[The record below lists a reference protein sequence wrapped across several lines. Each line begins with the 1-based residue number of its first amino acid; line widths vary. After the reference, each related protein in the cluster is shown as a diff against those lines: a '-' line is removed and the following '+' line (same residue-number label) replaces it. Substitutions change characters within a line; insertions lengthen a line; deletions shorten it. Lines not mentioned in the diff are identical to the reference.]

1 MAMRKTTVMIDE
13 ELLREAMAAVGA
25 RSKRE
30 AIEAG
35 LRNLVR
41 RHHIEALRREL
52 GTFDIELTLGDL
64 EESRNAD

>member
-1 MAMRKTTVMIDE
+1 MRKTTVMIDE

-41 RHHIEALRREL
+41 RHDIEALRKEL
-52 GTFDIELTLGDL
+52 GTFEIELTLSEL